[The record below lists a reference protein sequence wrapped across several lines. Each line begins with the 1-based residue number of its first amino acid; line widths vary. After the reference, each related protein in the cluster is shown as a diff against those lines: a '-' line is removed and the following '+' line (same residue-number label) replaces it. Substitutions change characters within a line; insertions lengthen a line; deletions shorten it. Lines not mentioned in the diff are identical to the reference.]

1 MALNKYKLFQLIEKS
16 ELKNSDL
23 FFGSDS
29 VRGISV
35 NKSFS
40 ETKADAEN
48 IDLSSFKIVKP
59 GYFAFNTATSRNGEK
74 ISIAYNNGKE
84 TIIVSSLYDVFYLND
99 FGKKVLNEWYLFMF
113 FNRSEFD
120 RYARMDSWGSA
131 REYFRFSNMC
141 DVEIELP
148 DKQTQEKYVNI
159 YLSLIENQK
168 IYERDL
174 NNIKLVYDAF
184 LDQLKH
190 KNNLVPIG
198 NYIEQISNKNVD
210 NKPYRFAG
218 LSMENYFI
226 DSIAD
231 ANELDFAGYKI
242 VKPGEYGAVLMKV
255 GRDCRLTIARNTSDE
270 CYLISPAYFTFITY
284 NINPDYFMANMNRR
298 EFERRAWFSCDASA
312 RGSLSW
318 DEFLELKIPF
328 ADEKEQKIVANL
340 YQSQMLRTVI
350 NDRLKDML
358 IKACPLLIKGSIE
371 EARGR

>member
-1 MALNKYKLFQLIEKS
+1 MALNKYKLGQLIVKS

-23 FFGSDS
+23 SFGSNF

-35 NKSFS
+35 NKTFS

-48 IDLSSFKIVKP
+48 IDLTCFKIVKP

-74 ISIAYNNGKE
+74 ISIAYNSGGK
-84 TIIVSSLYDVFYLND
+84 TIIVSSLYEVFCLND
-99 FGKKVLNEWYLFMF
+99 LGKKVLNEWYLFMF

-120 RYARMDSWGSA
+120 RYARADSWGSA
-131 REYFRFSNMC
+131 REYFRFSNIC

-148 DKQTQEKYVNI
+148 DKPIQDKFVDV
-159 YLSLIENQK
+159 YLAMMKNQK
-168 IYERDL
+168 AYEKDL
-174 NNIKLVYDAF
+174 DRIKLVYDAF

-198 NYIEQISNKNVD
+198 NYIEQINNKNLE
-210 NKPYRFAG
+210 NFPYHFAG

-231 ANELDFAGYKI
+231 ANELDFSGYKI
-242 VKPGEYGAVLMKV
+242 VKPNEYGAVLMKV
-255 GRDCRLTIARNTSDE
+255 GRDCRLTVARNTSNE
-270 CYLISPAYFTFITY
+270 CYLISPAYFTFKTHG
-284 NINPDYFMANMNRR
+284 INPDYFMANMNRR

-318 DEFLELKIPF
+318 DGFIELKIPF
-328 ADEKEQKIVANL
+328 ADEKEQKIVSEL
-340 YQSQMLRTVI
+340 YQSQMLRKEI
-350 NDRLKDML
+350 NDKLKNML
-358 IKACPLLIKGSIE
+358 IRLCPLLIKGSIE
-371 EARGR
+371 EAR